1 MPTTRYLAAA
11 RTVAKTISTVLDQ
24 RTATDP
30 AMIRRWLL
38 TENGARVWLFGV
50 LDDKHL
56 SSLAPYT
63 SGETLH
69 HLTTALRGKPVLV
82 SNTTGLRYAVLLSQR
97 PQMPKK
103 VAFPGLERDHVR
115 LGTGISGREKKA
127 TWQSLGH
134 VLVAGKNGSGKST
147 FNRLLVYQALAEGHR
162 LFLADPHG
170 TTFPMLEGHPALF
183 SPIVR
188 DGAGALEMAQRAL
201 GECRNRSDLF
211 RQTEG
216 FPEDLDEYNRLVTKS
231 SGDTL
236 PRLVLILDE
245 FNMLADEAPDLIDVT
260 KMLGREG
267 RKFGVNL
274 IFSSHGLTLR
284 EIGRVRNQV
293 RTVFAFR
300 TDASRNVLKKLSV
313 GPAKDLP
320 ARHPGLA
327 FTNRWGLV
335 QTYFLPKQILIDQ
348 SPAPVLSQKELALVL
363 RAMEET
369 DGKMS
374 IPQLD
379 GWGLSA
385 WEARSLL
392 DDWQQRGW
400 VKKDPQRKNARYIT
414 PKLAQIATNTQTAQA
429 ASSSS
434 NGLKQSDKGE
444 ISMKAEKESDCS
456 IHRTRTS
463 IPCP

>member
-1 MPTTRYLAAA
+1 
-11 RTVAKTISTVLDQ
+11 
-24 RTATDP
+24 
-30 AMIRRWLL
+30 MIRRWLL
-38 TENGARVWLFGV
+38 TEHGARVWLFGV
-50 LDDKHL
+50 LDDKRL
-56 SSLAPYT
+56 PSLTPYT
-63 SGETLH
+63 SSDTLH
-69 HLTTALRGKPVLV
+69 HLSTALRGKPILI
-82 SNTTGLRYAVLLSQR
+82 SNTTGLRYAVLLSRQ
-97 PQMPKK
+97 PQMPKE
-103 VAFPGLERDHVR
+103 VAFPGLDRDTVR
-115 LGTGISGREKKA
+115 LGVDISQREKRT

-183 SPIVR
+183 CPIVR

-211 RQTEG
+211 RQTDG
-216 FPEDLDEYNRLVTKS
+216 FPEDLDDYNRLVTKRG
-231 SGDTL
+231 GDPL

-245 FNMLADEAPDLIDVT
+245 FNMLADEEPDLIEVT

-274 IFSSHGLTLR
+274 IFSSHGLTLN

-313 GPAKDLP
+313 APAKDLP

-335 QTYFLPKQILIDQ
+335 QTYFLPKQTLIQ
-348 SPAPVLSQKELALVL
+348 SQHQPLAAISEKERALVQRAL
-363 RAMEET
+363 R
-369 DGKMS
+369 
-374 IPQLD
+374 
-379 GWGLSA
+379 
-385 WEARSLL
+385 
-392 DDWQQRGW
+392 
-400 VKKDPQRKNARYIT
+400 
-414 PKLAQIATNTQTAQA
+414 
-429 ASSSS
+429 
-434 NGLKQSDKGE
+434 
-444 ISMKAEKESDCS
+444 
-456 IHRTRTS
+456 
-463 IPCP
+463 

>member
-38 TENGARVWLFGV
+38 TEHGARVWLFGV
-50 LDDKHL
+50 LDDKRL
-56 SSLAPYT
+56 PSLAPYT
-63 SGETLH
+63 SGDTLH

-82 SNTTGLRYAVLLSQR
+82 SNTTGLRYAVLLSRQ

-170 TTFPMLEGHPALF
+170 TTFPMLESHPALF

-188 DGAGALEMAQRAL
+188 DGAEALEMAKRAL

-211 RQTEG
+211 RQTDG

-231 SGDTL
+231 GGDPL

-245 FNMLADEAPDLIDVT
+245 FNMLADEEPDLTEVT

-274 IFSSHGLTLR
+274 IFSSHGLTLN

-300 TDASRNVLKKLSV
+300 TDASRTVLKKLSV

-335 QTYFLPKQILIDQ
+335 QTYFLPKEKLIDAQ
-348 SPAPVLSQKELALVL
+348 YKPLAVISEKERALVQ
-363 RAMEET
+363 RALQEA

-374 IPQLD
+374 IPDVSAWVKQA
-379 GWGLSA
+379 GWGGQFSDWKLRKLLKA
-385 WEARSLL
+385 WELK
-392 DDWQQRGW
+392 GW
-400 VKKDPQRKNARYIT
+400 LKKDPERDNARFVT
-414 PKLAQIATNTQTAQA
+414 PTLAELATNQQTAQTG
-429 ASSSS
+429 SSPT
-434 NGLKQSDKGE
+434 NRPQSGENDK
-444 ISMKAEKESDCS
+444 S
-456 IHRTRTS
+456 
-463 IPCP
+463 

>member
-1 MPTTRYLAAA
+1 
-11 RTVAKTISTVLDQ
+11 
-24 RTATDP
+24 
-30 AMIRRWLL
+30 MIRRWLL

-50 LDDKHL
+50 LDDKRL
-56 SSLAPYT
+56 PSLTPYT
-63 SGETLH
+63 SSDTLH
-69 HLTTALRGKPVLV
+69 HLSTALRGKPVLI
-82 SNTTGLRYAVLLSQR
+82 SNTTGLRYAVLLSRQ

-103 VAFPGLERDHVR
+103 VAFPGLQRDTVR
-115 LGTGISGREKKA
+115 LGTGISGREKRA

-170 TTFPMLEGHPALF
+170 TTFPMLTGHPALF
-183 SPIVR
+183 CPMVR

-211 RQTEG
+211 RQTDG

-231 SGDTL
+231 GADPL

-245 FNMLADEAPDLIDVT
+245 FNMLADEEPDLIDVT

-274 IFSSHGLTLR
+274 IFSSHGLTLS

-327 FTNRWGLV
+327 FTSRWGLV
-335 QTYFLPKQILIDQ
+335 QTYFLPKQKLID
-348 SPAPVLSQKELALVL
+348 SQHKPLAAISEKESALVRRAL
-363 RAMEET
+363 REA

-374 IPQLD
+374 ILEV
-379 GWGLSA
+379 SA
-385 WEARSLL
+385 WVQELGWAREFSDWKLRKLL
-392 DDWQQRGW
+392 KSWELKGW
-400 VKKDPQRKNARYIT
+400 LKKDPERDNARFVT
-414 PKLAQIATNTQTAQA
+414 AMLADLATNQQTAQTA
-429 ASSSS
+429 TNPTNRA
-434 NGLKQSDKGE
+434 QSGE
-444 ISMKAEKESDCS
+444 NADES
-456 IHRTRTS
+456 
-463 IPCP
+463 

>member
-1 MPTTRYLAAA
+1 MPTTRYLPAA
-11 RTVAKTISTVLDQ
+11 RTVAKTIATVLDQ

-50 LDDKHL
+50 LDDKRL
-56 SSLAPYT
+56 PSLAPYT

-82 SNTTGLRYAVLLSQR
+82 SNTTGLRYAVLLSRQ

-115 LGTGISGREKKA
+115 LGVDISGREKRA

-170 TTFPMLEGHPALF
+170 TTFPMLERHPSLF
-183 SPIVR
+183 CPVVR

-211 RQTEG
+211 RQTDG

-231 SGDTL
+231 GGDPL

-245 FNMLADEAPDLIDVT
+245 FNMLADEEPDLIEVT

-274 IFSSHGLTLR
+274 IFSSHGLTLN

-293 RTVFAFR
+293 QTVFAFR

-335 QTYFLPKQILIDQ
+335 QTYFLPKEKLIQ
-348 SPAPVLSQKELALVL
+348 SQNQPLAAISEKERALVQRAL
-363 RAMEET
+363 REV

-374 IPQLD
+374 IPDVSAWVKQA
-379 GWGLSA
+379 GWGGQFSDWKLRKLLKA
-385 WEARSLL
+385 WELK
-392 DDWQQRGW
+392 GW
-400 VKKDPQRKNARYIT
+400 LKKDPERDNARFVT
-414 PKLAQIATNTQTAQA
+414 DMLAEIATNQQTAQTA
-429 ASSSS
+429 TSPT
-434 NGLKQSDKGE
+434 NRPQSGE
-444 ISMKAEKESDCS
+444 NDES
-456 IHRTRTS
+456 
-463 IPCP
+463 